1 MGYISAADA
10 SSPPATSSTRSN
22 ACSGPHCTRRAPS
35 SSRASA
41 GATTSSPAESAR
53 VVADPRYQPLLLE
66 RTTLRTQYLGLNCA
80 MPPFD
85 QAGVR
90 QAFNMAV
97 DKPRLL
103 ELIDGRG
110 VVATTILPSDMPGYD
125 ASTPGYAFD
134 PRAARARLE
143 AAGLG
148 QGFATTLWASRD
160 EGSMRLAQSIQQD
173 LRAIGVEL
181 ALKPVD
187 FPALI
192 EAVRH
197 PGMVPLFLPR
207 WEADFPDPSNF
218 LIVLL

>member
-1 MGYISAADA
+1 
-10 SSPPATSSTRSN
+10 
-22 ACSGPHCTRRAPS
+22 
-35 SSRASA
+35 
-41 GATTSSPAESAR
+41 
-53 VVADPRYQPLLLE
+53 
-66 RTTLRTQYLGLNCA
+66 QYLGLNCA

-110 VVATTILPSDMPGYD
+110 VVATTVLPPDMPGYD

-160 EGSMRLAQSIQQD
+160 EGSMRLAQSLQRD
-173 LRAIGVEL
+173 RRASSVDQ
-181 ALKPVD
+181 ALKPVG
-187 FPALI
+187 FPARI
-192 EAVRH
+192 EAVSTAGRAPLVL
-197 PGMVPLFLPR
+197 PGR
-207 WEADFPDPSNF
+207 YGDAA
-218 LIVLL
+218 